1 MIKALKQFFDEN
13 LHQVPDR
20 RPREHD
26 LQIAA
31 AALLF
36 EISRSDESTNADERG
51 KIAALVKRQF
61 QLSEGEAAILL
72 DLAEQEAHDSTSLH
86 GFVSLINSDWTE
98 AQRLELVEHMWQI
111 AWLDDQL
118 DDHEIHLM
126 RKIQRL
132 LYIPH
137 KKFIGAKLRA
147 RDGDD
152 DSEQ

>member
-13 LHQVPDR
+13 LHQTPDR
-20 RPREHD
+20 RPREHE

-36 EISRSDESTNADERG
+36 EISRSDKRTNAGERD
-51 KIAALVKRQF
+51 KIAALIKRQF
-61 QLSEGEAAILL
+61 KLSNKEAAVLL

-86 GFVSLINSDWTE
+86 GFVTLINDDWSE
-98 AQRLELVEHMWQI
+98 QQRLELVEHMWQI

-118 DDHEIHLM
+118 DDHEVHLM

-147 RDGDD
+147 RD
-152 DSEQ
+152 SS